1 MRKYLRFVSQS
12 VLGMLGLSVYIL
24 ADTFFIANYIGADG
38 LASLNLAL
46 PIYGIINGTGL
57 LIGIGGGVRYT
68 LRHTRGDENAD
79 SVFTA
84 SLLMGAVL
92 SFIYVLCGV
101 FGAEHLSRL
110 LGASGTVLRP
120 TTVYL
125 KVCCLFSPFFILNNI
140 LTAFTRNDDAPGRAM
155 AAMLTGSFANIVMDW
170 YMVCVLNAS
179 MLGAVLATGMSPIF
193 GVAICLTRKRGYHIG
208 KHRIFEEIPKIS
220 AAGFSAFIGEFSST
234 VVILIFN
241 YLLLS
246 LAGSTGVAAYGIIAN
261 VALVATAVL
270 TGAAQG
276 VQPLIS
282 IAFAEHDRRTLTKQ
296 TRRGV
301 VTAVLLGALFT
312 VGALLFPQ
320 QVTAVF
326 SKGSAELTALA
337 VPGLM
342 LYFLNYLVSGVNL
355 LLIARFAAAE
365 RSRDAAVLSLLRG
378 VILVVPCAV
387 VLANI
392 FGLTA
397 EVLSLLCGLYLLYRE
412 KKSEKTALQAA

>member
-101 FGAEHLSRL
+101 FGAEHLARL
-110 LGASGTVLRP
+110 LGASGTVLQP

-170 YMVCVLNAS
+170 YMVCVLNAG

-270 TGAAQG
+270 SGA
-276 VQPLIS
+276 
-282 IAFAEHDRRTLTKQ
+282 RR
-296 TRRGV
+296 
-301 VTAVLLGALFT
+301 
-312 VGALLFPQ
+312 
-320 QVTAVF
+320 
-326 SKGSAELTALA
+326 
-337 VPGLM
+337 
-342 LYFLNYLVSGVNL
+342 
-355 LLIARFAAAE
+355 AAT
-365 RSRDAAVLSLLRG
+365 DQHCV
-378 VILVVPCAV
+378 
-387 VLANI
+387 
-392 FGLTA
+392 
-397 EVLSLLCGLYLLYRE
+397 CG
-412 KKSEKTALQAA
+412 T

>member
-57 LIGIGGGVRYT
+57 LIGIGGGVRYM

-92 SFIYVLCGV
+92 SFVYVLCGV
-101 FGAEHLSRL
+101 FGAEHLARL
-110 LGASGTVLRP
+110 LGASGTVLQP

-170 YMVCVLNAS
+170 YMVCVLNAG

-282 IAFAEHDRRTLTKQ
+282 IAFAEQDRRTLTKQ

-320 QVTAVF
+320 QV
-326 SKGSAELTALA
+326 TALA

-392 FGLTA
+392 FGLTGLWLAVPTA

>member
-1 MRKYLRFVSQS
+1 MRKYLRFVFQS

-101 FGAEHLSRL
+101 FGAEHLARL
-110 LGASGTVLRP
+110 LGASGTVLQP

-140 LTAFTRNDDAPGRAM
+140 LTTFTRNDDAPGRAM
-155 AAMLTGSFANIVMDW
+155 AAMLTGSFANIMMDW
-170 YMVCVLNAS
+170 YMVCVLNAG

-246 LAGSTGVAAYGIIAN
+246 LAVNTA
-261 VALVATAVL
+261 VATSA
-270 TGAAQG
+270 T
-276 VQPLIS
+276 
-282 IAFAEHDRRTLTKQ
+282 FAMM
-296 TRRGV
+296 
-301 VTAVLLGALFT
+301 
-312 VGALLFPQ
+312 P
-320 QVTAVF
+320 
-326 SKGSAELTALA
+326 
-337 VPGLM
+337 
-342 LYFLNYLVSGVNL
+342 
-355 LLIARFAAAE
+355 
-365 RSRDAAVLSLLRG
+365 
-378 VILVVPCAV
+378 
-387 VLANI
+387 
-392 FGLTA
+392 
-397 EVLSLLCGLYLLYRE
+397 
-412 KKSEKTALQAA
+412 

>member
-101 FGAEHLSRL
+101 FGAEHLARL
-110 LGASGTVLRP
+110 LGASGTVLQP

-140 LTAFTRNDDAPGRAM
+140 LTTFTRNDDAPGRAM
-155 AAMLTGSFANIVMDW
+155 AAMLTGSFANIMMDW
-170 YMVCVLNAS
+170 YMVCVLNAG

-301 VTAVLLGALFT
+301 VTAGLPWALCSF
-312 VGALLFPQ
+312 
-320 QVTAVF
+320 
-326 SKGSAELTALA
+326 
-337 VPGLM
+337 
-342 LYFLNYLVSGVNL
+342 
-355 LLIARFAAAE
+355 
-365 RSRDAAVLSLLRG
+365 RSR
-378 VILVVPCAV
+378 
-387 VLANI
+387 
-392 FGLTA
+392 
-397 EVLSLLCGLYLLYRE
+397 
-412 KKSEKTALQAA
+412 

>member
-101 FGAEHLSRL
+101 FGAEHLARL
-110 LGASGTVLRP
+110 LGASGTVLQP

-140 LTAFTRNDDAPGRAM
+140 LTAFTRNDDAPGRTM

-170 YMVCVLNAS
+170 YMVCVLNAG

-282 IAFAEHDRRTLTKQ
+282 IAFAEQDRRTLTQQ

-301 VTAVLLGALFT
+301 VTAVLR
-312 VGALLFPQ
+312 
-320 QVTAVF
+320 
-326 SKGSAELTALA
+326 KGSAELTALA

-392 FGLTA
+392 FGLTGLWLAVPTA

-412 KKSEKTALQAA
+412 KKSEKTALQAV

>member
-101 FGAEHLSRL
+101 FGAEHLARL
-110 LGASGTVLRP
+110 LGASGTVLQP

-170 YMVCVLNAS
+170 YMVCVLNAG

-296 TRRGV
+296 TRRGADGACRAG
-301 VTAVLLGALFT
+301 TDAVLLKLSCERRESAAYRAVCGGGA
-312 VGALLFPQ
+312 Q
-320 QVTAVF
+320 
-326 SKGSAELTALA
+326 
-337 VPGLM
+337 PGRGC
-342 LYFLNYLVSGVNL
+342 FISF
-355 LLIARFAAAE
+355 AR
-365 RSRDAAVLSLLRG
+365 RDLS
-378 VILVVPCAV
+378 CAV
-387 VLANI
+387 CGGACKYIRADGLVACRADGGGAFSALRALSFIPRKEKRKNSFAGGVKRGII
-392 FGLTA
+392 F
-397 EVLSLLCGLYLLYRE
+397 
-412 KKSEKTALQAA
+412 

>member
-24 ADTFFIANYIGADG
+24 ADTFFIAKYIGADG

-101 FGAEHLSRL
+101 FGAEHLARL
-110 LGASGTVLRP
+110 LGASGTVLQP

-140 LTAFTRNDDAPGRAM
+140 LTAM

-170 YMVCVLNAS
+170 YMVCVLNAG

-261 VALVATAVL
+261 VALVATTVL

-282 IAFAEHDRRTLTKQ
+282 IAFAEQDRRTLTKQ

-392 FGLTA
+392 FGLTGLWLAVPTA